1 MARIP
6 YYDPA
11 KAPPKLAELMGKIKP
26 QLNIFRALANSDPV
40 ARGFVQLGNALLMR
54 GKLSPKL
61 REIAILRV
69 GWLSRASYEIFQH
82 ERIGREV
89 GLQEDKIRAI
99 ASGGESSAFDNQE
112 RAVLRYT
119 DDVVHNVRASDET
132 LNAVKAFLDTEQVV
146 ELTITI
152 GYYMMVS
159 RFLESMGVD
168 DESGQ
173 GEWRARYMPKK

>member
-40 ARGFVQLGNALLMR
+40 ARGFVQLGNALLFR
-54 GKLSPKL
+54 GKLSPEL

-82 ERIGREV
+82 ERIGRDA
-89 GLQEDKIRAI
+89 GLSEDKLRAI
-99 ASGGESSAFDNQE
+99 ASGAQNSAFDKQE
-112 RAVLRYT
+112 KSVLLYT
-119 DDVVHNVRASDET
+119 DDIVNNVRASDET
-132 LNAVKAFLDTEQVV
+132 LNAVKGFLDAEQLV
-146 ELTITI
+146 ELTVTI

-173 GEWRARYMPKK
+173 AEWRAKYMTR

>member
-26 QLNIFRALANSDPV
+26 PLNIFRALANSDPV
-40 ARGFVQLGNALLMR
+40 ARGFVQLGNAILMR
-54 GKLSPKL
+54 GKLAPTL

-69 GWLSRASYEIFQH
+69 GWLSRASYEVFQH
-82 ERIGREV
+82 ERIGRDV
-89 GLQEDKIRAI
+89 GLTEAKLRAVSKGD
-99 ASGGESSAFDNQE
+99 ADPAFDDQE
-112 RAVLRYT
+112 KAVLRYT
-119 DDVVHNVRASDET
+119 DDVVKNVRASDAT
-132 LNAVKAFLDTEQVV
+132 LNAVQAFLDAEQVV
-146 ELTITI
+146 ELTVTI

-168 DESGQ
+168 DEAGQ
-173 GEWRARYMPKK
+173 AEWRAKHFAG

>member
-54 GKLSPKL
+54 GKLSPTL

-69 GWLSRASYEIFQH
+69 GWLSRASYEVFQH
-82 ERIGREV
+82 ERIGRDA
-89 GLQEDKIRAI
+89 GLSEDKLRAV
-99 ASGGESSAFDNQE
+99 ASGAQNSAFDNQE
-112 RAVLRYT
+112 RAVLLYT
-119 DDVVHNVRASDET
+119 DDLVNNVRASDET

-146 ELTITI
+146 ELTVTI

-173 GEWRARYMPKK
+173 AEWRAKYFAR

>member
-11 KAPPKLAELMGKIKP
+11 KAPPKLAELMGKVKP

-40 ARGFVQLGNALLMR
+40 ARSFVQLGNALLFR
-54 GKLSPKL
+54 GKLSPVL

-69 GWLSRASYEIFQH
+69 GWLSRASYEVFQH
-82 ERIGREV
+82 ERIGRDV
-89 GLQEDKIRAI
+89 GMSEDKIRAVVQG
-99 ASGGESSAFDNQE
+99 ANSAAFNEQE
-112 RAVLRYT
+112 KAVLHYT
-119 DDVVHNVRASDET
+119 DDVVHNVRASDVT
-132 LNAVKAFLDTEQVV
+132 LNGVKAFLDAEQLV

-168 DESGQ
+168 DEAGQ
-173 GEWRARYMPKK
+173 AEWRAKYMPKK

>member
-11 KAPPKLAELMGKIKP
+11 KAPPKLAEMMGKLKP
-26 QLNIFRALANSDPV
+26 ELNIYRALANSDPV
-40 ARGFVQLGNALLMR
+40 ARGFVHLGNALLFR
-54 GKLSPKL
+54 AKLSPVL

-69 GWLSRASYEIFQH
+69 GWLSRASYEVFQH
-82 ERIGREV
+82 ERIGRDV
-89 GLQEDKIRAI
+89 GMSEDKIRAVLQG
-99 ASGGESSAFDNQE
+99 ASSPAFDE
-112 RAVLRYT
+112 REKAVLNYT
-119 DDVVHNVRASDET
+119 DDVVRNVRASDAT
-132 LNAVKAFLDTEQVV
+132 LNGIKAFLDAEQVV

-168 DESGQ
+168 DETGQ
-173 GEWRARYMPKK
+173 ADWRTKYMPR

>member
-40 ARGFVQLGNALLMR
+40 TRGFVQLGNAILMR
-54 GKLSPKL
+54 GKLSPAL

-82 ERIGREV
+82 ERIGRDA
-89 GLQEDKIRAI
+89 GLSEDKLRAV
-99 ASGGESSAFDNQE
+99 ASGPQNSAFDKQE
-112 RAVLRYT
+112 KAVLLYT
-119 DDVVHNVRASDET
+119 DDVVNNVRASDET

-146 ELTITI
+146 ELTVTI

-173 GEWRARYMPKK
+173 AEWRAKHMAR

>member
-26 QLNIFRALANSDPV
+26 SLNIFRALANSDPV

-54 GKLSPKL
+54 GKLSPAL
-61 REIAILRV
+61 REIAILRT
-69 GWLSRASYEIFQH
+69 GWLSRASYEIYQH
-82 ERIGREV
+82 ERMGRDV
-89 GLQEDKIRAI
+89 GLSEDKLRAI
-99 ASGGESSAFDNQE
+99 ASGAQHSAFDKQE
-112 RAVLRYT
+112 KAVLLYT
-119 DDVVHNVRASDET
+119 DDIVHNVRASDET
-132 LNAVKAFLDTEQVV
+132 FKAVGAFLDTEQMV
-146 ELTITI
+146 ELTVVI

-159 RFLESMGVD
+159 RFLETMGVD

-173 GEWRARYMPKK
+173 AEWRAKHFGR